1 MRRVAIPIIASL
13 LLCFAWQSASAQQAT
28 GDTLDAWIGFGG
40 HLGDTLGVWPGDTIE
55 IPIFLQTDS
64 TVTGVSAVIWF
75 DKDML
80 WPVIAYQPRYQRML
94 DSLDSLGLPPD
105 LATDSADFTI
115 VDGVYSPGLWDVE
128 CGLTSNTQQ
137 TWGDRN
143 GYIQALHNLNSP
155 DTLRVIMAPKTGQQG
170 DTILPYI
177 PKNFNNGNG
186 APIAWVRFWVNPA
199 VDSGSLYTVLRY
211 IRSTPDYIMTELAQ
225 NWYTGGVDPE
235 TRQYLPSRRNSIFVT
250 KPDSADTG
258 GGGPGP
264 GPTENKPPVL
274 TLGTSETVFSIKQG
288 EQVSFTVTAT
298 DVEGG
303 EVQITANGGNLPAN
317 ANLAPSNPAV
327 GGGGTVT
334 ATFSFK
340 PDVTQQGA
348 FAFTF
353 VAQDDSGATSGAK
366 AVTVNVAE
374 LDIDRLF
381 TASNDSL
388 VPEGGVPGLPEVLV
402 PINVVSKKTIYGV
415 QYDMKYDATNFDLD
429 SIFTSDRIPDW
440 IVYDNIGATPGS
452 VRVVTFG
459 LANDPMVTGSSS
471 AILYMAF
478 TVDDYA
484 KIGGYPL
491 VIDSGWES
499 IDPDPNVPSL
509 ELVTAGGVLYV
520 DRWGDVNLDRR
531 INVAD
536 LVNVVGYIIGNYG
549 LSRRQFATADI
560 VINDTVNVVDL
571 VGIINTIFGWPV
583 TPAPSAPWQGDYA
596 MLKIYHDEVPGAG
609 MESEM
614 QINADMP
621 ASVAGVELDIQYNPG
636 SIDMLPPMLSPQL
649 PSGPNGFQLSWSDDG
664 NGHMKVLI
672 YSSRPWDE
680 NELISEGLSNIVRL
694 PFISKGPIAATD
706 NGLLKITK
714 AFVSTGGAKNIPV
727 EGVGGPS
734 IPTTFA
740 LFQNRPNPFNP
751 NTTIDFNI
759 NGSEAAGGEHVT
771 LEVFNLLGQLVKT
784 LVDEQ
789 LPTGQHSV
797 VWDGTDKYGH
807 RAASGIYL
815 YRLRVGDDSQTKK
828 MMLLK

>member
-1 MRRVAIPIIASL
+1 MRRVAIPIITSL
-13 LLCFAWQSASAQQAT
+13 LLCFAWQAAFAQF
-28 GDTLDAWIGFGG
+28 DTSLTNWIGFGG

-55 IPIFLQTDS
+55 IPIFLQNDS

-80 WPVIAYQPRYQRML
+80 WPVLAHQESYQRIIDSFIHDTIPL
-94 DSLDSLGLPPD
+94 DLLP
-105 LATDSADFTI
+105 DSADFQI
-115 VDGVYSPGLWDVE
+115 APAYAPGLWDVE
-128 CGLTSNTQQ
+128 CGLTDYDSVS
-137 TWGDRN
+137 WGEHN
-143 GYIQALHNLNSP
+143 GYIQAYHNLNSP
-155 DTLRVIMAPKTGQQG
+155 DTLRVIMAPGFDSAAG
-170 DTILPYI
+170 LPTI

-199 VDSGSLYTVLRY
+199 VDSGSLYSVLRY
-211 IRSTPDYIMTELAQ
+211 IRQTPDYIMTELAQ
-225 NWYTGGVDPE
+225 SWYTGGVDPE
-235 TRQYLPSRRNSIFVT
+235 TKQVLPSRRNSIFVT

-303 EVQITANGGNLPAN
+303 EVRITANSGNLPPN

-334 ATFSFK
+334 GTFSFK
-340 PDVTQQGA
+340 PDITQQGS

-353 VAQDDSGATSGAK
+353 VAQDDSGATSGAQ

-388 VPEGGVPGLPEVLV
+388 VPEGGVPGLTEVLV

-415 QYDMKYDATNFDLD
+415 QYDMNYDATNFDLD
-429 SIFTSDRIPDW
+429 SIVTTDRIPDW
-440 IVYDNIGATPGS
+440 IVYDNVGATPGS

-536 LVNVVGYIIGNYG
+536 LVNVVGYIIGNYD

-596 MLKIYHDEVPGAG
+596 MLKVYHDEVPGAG

-614 QINADMP
+614 RINADMP

-636 SIDMLPPMLSPQL
+636 SIEMLPPMLSPQM

-672 YSSRPWDE
+672 YSSSPWDE
-680 NELISEGLSNIVRL
+680 NELISEGLSDIVKL
-694 PFISKGPIAATD
+694 PFISKGPISATD

-714 AFVSTGGAKNIPV
+714 AFVSTGSAKNIPV
-727 EGVGGPS
+727 EGGGPS

-759 NGSEAAGGEHVT
+759 NGSASGGEHVT

-789 LPTGQHSV
+789 LPTGQHSA

-815 YRLRVGDDSQTKK
+815 YRLRVGNDSQTKK